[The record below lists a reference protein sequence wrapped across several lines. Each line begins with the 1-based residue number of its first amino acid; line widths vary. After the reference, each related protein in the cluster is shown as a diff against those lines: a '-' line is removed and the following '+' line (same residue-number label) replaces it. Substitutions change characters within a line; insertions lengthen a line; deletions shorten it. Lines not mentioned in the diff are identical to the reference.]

1 VTRRYFLILSLLL
14 AGCNHAVVPDRPV
27 DPLVE
32 ARNLTKA
39 GRAAEAYDRFKDILD
54 REPDNL
60 TAHRGLV
67 EAAYYAGKLSEA
79 TGRYRK
85 LSKKKGS
92 EGLGH
97 YGLGLCEVAQGP
109 GHMQAALKKFK
120 NAAGLMPKESD
131 VPYRIGLVYL
141 MNGEHEKAR
150 DSLARAMELDPDR
163 ADVRVALAG
172 ALVRLGKEQEAIEVM
187 RKILRLSPTSEVARK
202 ARTLTSQV
210 YDPLKEAS
218 PEVAQDL
225 AKVVDLLHQDAVQQA
240 LLSVE
245 KVLKNNP
252 QNPFAYSLKGLAHS
266 RLENNGEAIVAF
278 ERALELKPKSPVAL
292 VGLGDV
298 YARLEKWP
306 QAREY
311 YEKAVGLDPFDLE
324 AHKRMGEMALARGDH
339 DWAARCY
346 TTLVLLDSENL
357 AHRHQLGRVLVKADR
372 LQEAVAAYEGILQIS
387 PDDLESLVRLG
398 SLHVALGEREPLTRT
413 EQRRRA
419 RQYLEKAHELNP
431 DNHAV
436 TEMLSQLE
444 N

>member
-1 VTRRYFLILSLLL
+1 MRRFLPILFFLFC
-14 AGCNHAVVPDRPV
+14 GCNHAVVPDRPV
-27 DPLVE
+27 DPLIE

-39 GRAAEAYDRFKDILD
+39 GQAAEAYERFKEIL
-54 REPDNL
+54 EGQPENL

-67 EAAYYAGKLSEA
+67 ESAYFAGRLAEASE
-79 TGRYRK
+79 RYRK
-85 LSKKKGS
+85 LSGQEGQ

-109 GHMQAALKKFK
+109 GHMQAALKQFES
-120 NAAGLMPKESD
+120 AALKMPREAD

-150 DSLARAMELDPDR
+150 GSFAKALELNPDR
-163 ADVRVALAG
+163 ADVRVAMAG
-172 ALVRLGKEQEAIEVM
+172 AMLRLGREQEAVEVM
-187 RKILRLSPTSEVARK
+187 RKILRLSPAPEVAQK
-202 ARTLTSQV
+202 ARALTSQV

-225 AKVVDLLHQDAVQQA
+225 TKVVDLLHQDAVQQA

-245 KVLKNNP
+245 KVLKKNP
-252 QNPFAYSLKGLAHS
+252 QNPFAHSLKGLAHS

-278 ERALELKPKSPVAL
+278 ERALQLRPKSPVAL

-324 AHKRMGEMALARGDH
+324 AHKRMGEMARARGDN

-357 AHRHQLGRVLVKADR
+357 VHRHQLGLVLVKAGR
-372 LQEAVAAYEGILQIS
+372 LQEAVAAYEGILQINS
-387 PDDLESLVRLG
+387 DDMEALVRLG
-398 SLHVALGEREPLTRT
+398 SLHVALGEREPVTRE

-419 RQYLEKAHELNP
+419 RHYLERAQKLNP
-431 DNHAV
+431 ENPAV
-436 TEMLSQLE
+436 AEMLSRLE
-444 N
+444 D

>member
-1 VTRRYFLILSLLL
+1 MRRFFLILALLW
-14 AGCNHAVVPDRPV
+14 AGCNHAAIPDRPV
-27 DPLVE
+27 DPLIE

-39 GRAAEAYDRFKDILD
+39 GRAGEAYDRFKEIL
-54 REPDNL
+54 ESQPDNL

-67 EAAYYAGKLSEA
+67 EAAYYAGRLFEATERYKKLS
-79 TGRYRK
+79 G
-85 LSKKKGS
+85 KKGK

-109 GHMQAALKKFK
+109 GHMQAALKEFK
-120 NAAGLMPKESD
+120 SAADQMPKEAD

-150 DSLARAMELDPDR
+150 ESIARAMELDPDR

-172 ALVRLGKEQEAIEVM
+172 SLVRLGKEQEAIEVM
-187 RKILRLSPTSEVARK
+187 RKILRLSPTSEVAQK

-210 YDPLKEAS
+210 FDPLKEAS

-225 AKVVDLLHQDAVQQA
+225 SKVVDLLHQDAVQQA

-245 KVLKNNP
+245 KVLKKNP

-278 ERALELKPKSPVAL
+278 ERALELRPQSPVAL

-298 YARLEKWP
+298 YARLEKWS

-311 YEKAVGLDPFDLE
+311 FEKAVGLDPFDLE

-339 DWAARCY
+339 DRAARCY
-346 TTLVLLDSENL
+346 DTLVLLDPENL
-357 AHRHQLGRVLVKADR
+357 VHRHKLGLMLVKAGR
-372 LQEAVAAYEGILQIS
+372 LQEAVAAYEGILQVNS
-387 PDDLESLVRLG
+387 DDLESLVRLG
-398 SLHVALGEREPLTRT
+398 SLHVALGEREPVTRL

-419 RQYLEKAHELNP
+419 RHYLERAQKLNP

-436 TEMLSQLE
+436 TEMLGQLE
-444 N
+444 D

>member
-1 VTRRYFLILSLLL
+1 MRRFYLIAALLM
-14 AGCNHAVVPDRPV
+14 AGCNHAAIPDRPV
-27 DPLVE
+27 DPLIE

-39 GRAAEAYDRFKDILD
+39 GRATEAYERFLEIL
-54 REPDNL
+54 EAQPENL

-67 EAAYYAGKLSEA
+67 EAAYYAGRLSEA
-79 TGRYRK
+79 TGRYRD
-85 LSKKKGS
+85 LSGKKGQA
-92 EGLGH
+92 GLGH
-97 YGLGLCEVAQGP
+97 YGLGLCQVAQGP
-109 GHMQAALKKFK
+109 GHMQAALKEFK
-120 NAAGLMPKESD
+120 SAAELMPKEAD

-150 DSLARAMELDPDR
+150 ESIAAAMQLNPDR

-187 RKILRLSPTSEVARK
+187 RRILRLSLTSEVAQK
-202 ARTLTSQV
+202 ARTLTSQI
-210 YDPLKEAS
+210 YDPLKQAS

-225 AKVVDLLHQDAVQQA
+225 SKVVDLLHQDAVQQA

-245 KVLKNNP
+245 KVLKKNP
-252 QNPFAYSLKGLAHS
+252 QNPFAHSLKGLAHS
-266 RLENNGEAIVAF
+266 RLENNGEAIVSF
-278 ERALELKPKSPVAL
+278 ERALELRSRSPVAL

-311 YEKAVGLDPFDLE
+311 YEKAVALDPFDLE

-346 TTLVLLDSENL
+346 DTLVLLDPKNL
-357 AHRHQLGRVLVKADR
+357 VHRHQLGLVLVKAGR
-372 LQEAVAAYEGILQIS
+372 LQEAVAAYEGILQINS
-387 PDDLESLVRLG
+387 DDMEALVRLG
-398 SLHVALGEREPLTRT
+398 SLHVALGEREPVTRE

-419 RQYLEKAHELNP
+419 RHYLERAQKLSPENP
-431 DNHAV
+431 AV
-436 TEMLSQLE
+436 TEMLSRLE
-444 N
+444 D